1 MSAMTRSTCPHCGRS
16 IGDAEG
22 AFATEASPTPAWAGT
37 PADRPASRDLA
48 SPLRKLG
55 PAALQAQLLR
65 YARDLKRM
73 APYLSRELRQ
83 LLGEDDRCVEGQ
95 RRQVAVLVADL
106 VNFTHLTDGLDPG
119 YVFRLLN
126 KCFH

>member
-1 MSAMTRSTCPHCGRS
+1 MTQSTCPHCGRS

-22 AFATEASPTPAWAGT
+22 ASATEASPT
-37 PADRPASRDLA
+37 PASRDLA
-48 SPLRKLG
+48 SPLRKQG
-55 PAALQAQLLR
+55 PSALQAQLLQ
-65 YARDLKRM
+65 YARELKLM
-73 APYLSRELRQ
+73 APYLSRELRH
-83 LLGEDDRCVEGQ
+83 LLGEDDKSVEGQ
-95 RRQVAVLVADL
+95 RLQVAVLVADL